1 MLSASFLTLSIL
13 ALIGQLVMATPQTSG
28 GQPQMCNAYT
38 DANTS
43 RATCNG
49 TPNLI
54 CTAGCRGSSAM
65 ATGCTKA
72 DGSDV
77 NNPNRL
83 NSPHTCNVS
92 FGQDASGS
100 ILCVSKAKAYS
111 CTQVASPPQMYCYGC
126 MTTVHYH
133 VPS

>member
-1 MLSASFLTLSIL
+1 MFSASFLTLSIL
-13 ALIGQLVMATPQTSG
+13 ALIGQLVLATPQTSG

-54 CTAGCRGSSAM
+54 CTAGCRGSSAI

-100 ILCVSKAKAYS
+100 ICE
-111 CTQVASPPQMYCYGC
+111 
-126 MTTVHYH
+126 YH
-133 VPS
+133 